1 MSLES
6 PECRPRSD
14 NFVYCASYETSF
26 ALLNW
31 NISYISGH
39 IRLETGCSFIK
50 MHERTASWIVIEG
63 ARRRQRRLL
72 QLTIP
77 DQGISTLNFLIML
90 ILLFWSQKLK
100 RHLLLQAYINMQ
112 RWKKRFIFAFWRRSK
127 HSMENSRQLMETCFF
142 DPSNVRSCWQKD
154 WFLYCTRT
162 KFQRFLTIFFHSI
175 ESKTTAW

>member
-1 MSLES
+1 M
-6 PECRPRSD
+6 
-14 NFVYCASYETSF
+14 
-26 ALLNW
+26 
-31 NISYISGH
+31 
-39 IRLETGCSFIK
+39 LETGCSFIR
-50 MHERTASWIVIEG
+50 MLERTTIWIVIEG
-63 ARRRQRRLL
+63 ARRRQRRLQ

-90 ILLFWSQKLK
+90 ILLFFKSKAEKASALASLYKYATAKKEVYICFLK
-100 RHLLLQAYINMQ
+100 AFQTFDGKFTTAYGNM
-112 RWKKRFIFAFWRRSK
+112 
-127 HSMENSRQLMETCFF
+127 FF